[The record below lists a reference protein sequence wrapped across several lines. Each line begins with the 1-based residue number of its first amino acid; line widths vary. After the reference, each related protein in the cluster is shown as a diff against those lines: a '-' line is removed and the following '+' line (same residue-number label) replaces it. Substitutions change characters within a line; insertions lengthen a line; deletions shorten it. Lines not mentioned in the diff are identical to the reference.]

1 MTLKEQVDR
10 LKAEAL
16 VLSTCFGLTTEQLAP
31 VAEAIKASD
40 ELWNFPGYVNPT
52 ELEAAADAIND
63 AIEDV
68 CLANKISDMQIE
80 RLLP

>member
-1 MTLKEQVDR
+1 MTLQEAVNK

-16 VLSTCFGLTTEQLAP
+16 VLSTCFGLSSEQLAP
-31 VAEAIKASD
+31 VEQAIKASD
-40 ELWNFPGYVNPT
+40 ELWNFPGHVDPT

-68 CLANKISDMQIE
+68 CIANKISDMQIE

>member
-1 MTLKEQVDR
+1 MTLQEKVNQ

-16 VLSTCFGLTTEQLAP
+16 VLSTCFGLNEEQLAP
-31 VAEAIKASD
+31 VEQAIKASD
-40 ELWNFPGYVNPT
+40 ELWNFPGYVDPT
-52 ELEAAADAIND
+52 ELEQAADAIND